1 MEVKTLHFKRS
12 AKKALRDP
20 FLQKALSSVSKRFK
34 EMRDRAFAELNDS
47 ESLRDLAYKIK
58 SQTLSDL
65 DLYLNEL
72 KKNVE
77 KAGGEVYWAE
87 DSKEANQLV
96 EDIIKRHKVKKI
108 VKGKS
113 MVSEEIGLNDWLR
126 FKGVHITETDLGE
139 FIIQLANQP
148 PSHIVGPAIHM
159 TKEQIAELF
168 RLKLGAP
175 YMRDPHELTMFARK
189 VLRKRFLEA
198 DMGITGVNFAVAEEG
213 SIVLF
218 ENEGNIRYTTTIPKI
233 HIAIMGIEKVIPS
246 FNELVIFMELL
257 SRSTAGQKLPTYV
270 SIINGIK
277 RKDELDGAERFYLI
291 LLDNGRKDILKD
303 LEVKDTL
310 FCIRCGACL
319 NVCPVYI
326 KVGGHTYGWVYSGPI
341 GSILTP
347 LLLKYQDTFHLP
359 FACTLCGAC
368 KEVCPL
374 KIDIPT
380 IIVRLRQRYME
391 DEEIKKYMPFR
402 EKMQSY
408 LFEFPF
414 REKALYSKFHI
425 FNRFVSPL
433 LRRIK

>member
-96 EDIIKRHKVKKI
+96 EDIIKRHRVKKI

-175 YMRDPHELTMFARK
+175 YMRDPHELTMFARD

-198 DMGITGVNFAVAEEG
+198 DMGITGVNFAVAKEG

-374 KIDIPT
+374 KIDIPA